1 MRALVT
7 GADGLLGSHLVRRL
21 LANGM
26 DVRAFVLPGEV
37 APVLAGLPLECF
49 TGDLLDAD
57 AVRRAVEGCA
67 LVFHCAAITDLWA
80 DAQIVRRVNVEGT
93 RYVLDACIQA
103 GVRRLIFVGSASSF
117 QFGTRERPG
126 DESGAFPR
134 EYESVAYMASKHRAM
149 KLVREYVAERGLDAV
164 IVAPTFMLGAHDFR
178 PSSGELIRQFV
189 RRGMPFVSK
198 GGRNFACADDVAAA
212 LVAAAEKGRRGEV
225 YLAGGCNL
233 SYREFF
239 AKVAGVV
246 EGTRP
251 PRFTLPCPVIVAA
264 GAGGSLIG
272 RLTGKRAALNLTV
285 ARLSTVGT
293 YYSSAKAI
301 RELGLPQTPIETGI
315 EQSVRSLYDFGH
327 LP

>member
-21 LANGM
+21 LAGGM
-26 DVRAFVLPGEV
+26 DVRAFVLPGED
-37 APVLAGLPLECF
+37 APALAELPLERF
-49 TGDLLDAD
+49 PGNLLDAA
-57 AVRRAVEGCA
+57 AVARAVDGCA

-80 DAQIVRRVNVEGT
+80 DENLVRQVNVAGT
-93 RYVLDACIQA
+93 RHVLDACLQMN
-103 GVRRLIFVGSASSF
+103 VRRLIFVGSASSF
-117 QFGTRERPG
+117 QYGTRERPG

-134 EYESVAYMASKHRAM
+134 EYEGVAYMASKHRAM

-178 PSSGELIRQFV
+178 PSSGELLRQFV

-212 LVAAAEKGRRGEV
+212 LVAAAEKGVRGET
-225 YLAGGCNL
+225 YIAGGCNL

-239 AKVAGVV
+239 TEVAGIVA
-246 EGTRP
+246 GTRP
-251 PRFTLPCPVIVAA
+251 PRLALPGPMVVAA
-264 GAGGSLIG
+264 GAGGSLLG
-272 RLTGKRAALNLTV
+272 RLTGRRPALNLTV
-285 ARLSTVGT
+285 ARLSTIGA

-301 RELGLPQTPIETGI
+301 RELDLPQTPVAAGI
-315 EQSVRSLYDFGH
+315 EQCVRCLYDFGH

>member
-26 DVRAFVLPGEV
+26 DVRAFVLPGDV
-37 APVLAGLPLECF
+37 APVIADLPLEIVS
-49 TGDLLDAD
+49 GDLLDAG
-57 AVRRAVEGCA
+57 AVRRAVDGCA

-80 DAQIVRRVNVEGT
+80 DAQLVRRVNVEGT
-93 RYVLDACIQA
+93 RHVLDACVQA
-103 GVRRLIFVGSASSF
+103 AVRRLVYVGSASSF

-126 DESGAFPR
+126 DERGAFPS

-212 LVAAAEKGRRGEV
+212 LAAAAEKGERGEA

-239 AKVAGVV
+239 AKVADIVA
-246 EGTRP
+246 GTRP
-251 PRFTLPCPVIVAA
+251 PRFTLPRSVIVAA

-301 RELGLPQTPIETGI
+301 RELGMPQTPVETGI
-315 EQSVRSLYDFGH
+315 EQSVRSLYEFGH